1 MDTLFLVQRLQE
13 REWEGGRFENVVV
26 LEGTREERGW
36 EGWRFE
42 NVVVLEG
49 TREERERGS

>member
-26 LEGTREERGW
+26 FEGTREERGW